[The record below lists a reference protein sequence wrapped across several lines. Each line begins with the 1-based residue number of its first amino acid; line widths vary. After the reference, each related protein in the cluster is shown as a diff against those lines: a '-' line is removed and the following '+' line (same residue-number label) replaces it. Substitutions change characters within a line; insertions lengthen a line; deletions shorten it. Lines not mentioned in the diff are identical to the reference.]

1 MPNELNSTA
10 LAELICTRLS
20 HDIIGNIGAV
30 SNAVA
35 LLEEGDMDFIDDI
48 KSILKTSSSVL
59 AARMKFFRMAF
70 GLDNANLEQHN
81 LVAETIKN
89 YLATIGNRNYPIELS
104 YRLDNAAFVKPVMLA
119 VMIIADTLIRGG
131 KIEISAD
138 DKKIMVVSSAEVPP
152 PADKINHIK
161 EILSGNVAEP
171 AAQYAPIFYLVSL
184 LKQLKINLYIL
195 NSGSLGFVF
204 A

>member
-30 SNAVA
+30 SNAVE

-104 YRLDNAAFVKPVMLA
+104 YRLDNSAFVKPVMLA

-152 PADKINHIK
+152 SADKINHIK

>member
-30 SNAVA
+30 SNAVE

-152 PADKINHIK
+152 SADKINHIK

-171 AAQYAPIFYLVSL
+171 AAQYAPIFYLASL

>member
-20 HDIIGNIGAV
+20 HDIIGTIGAV
-30 SNAVA
+30 SNAVE

-152 PADKINHIK
+152 SADKINHIK

>member
-30 SNAVA
+30 SNAVE

-131 KIEISAD
+131 IIEISAD

-152 PADKINHIK
+152 SADKINHIK

>member
-30 SNAVA
+30 SNAVE

-138 DKKIMVVSSAEVPP
+138 DKKLWLFPVPRFLP
-152 PADKINHIK
+152 LPTNKPYKRNT
-161 EILSGNVAEP
+161 
-171 AAQYAPIFYLVSL
+171 
-184 LKQLKINLYIL
+184 
-195 NSGSLGFVF
+195 
-204 A
+204 

>member
-30 SNAVA
+30 ANAVE

-152 PADKINHIK
+152 SADKINHIK

>member
-30 SNAVA
+30 SNAVE

-48 KSILKTSSSVL
+48 KSILKASSSVL

-104 YRLDNAAFVKPVMLA
+104 YRLDKAAFVKPVMLA

-152 PADKINHIK
+152 SADKINHIK

>member
-30 SNAVA
+30 SNAVE

-138 DKKIMVVSSAEVPP
+138 DKKIMVVSRAEVPP
-152 PADKINHIK
+152 SADKINHIK

>member
-20 HDIIGNIGAV
+20 HDIIGNIGVV
-30 SNAVA
+30 SNAVE

-89 YLATIGNRNYPIELS
+89 YLATIGNRNYPIELN

-152 PADKINHIK
+152 SADKINHIK

>member
-30 SNAVA
+30 SNAVE

-59 AARMKFFRMAF
+59 ASRMKFFRMAF
-70 GLDNANLEQHN
+70 GLENANLEQHN

-152 PADKINHIK
+152 SADKINHIK

>member
-1 MPNELNSTA
+1 MPNELNSTV

-30 SNAVA
+30 SNAVE

-152 PADKINHIK
+152 SADKINHIK

>member
-30 SNAVA
+30 SNAVE

-138 DKKIMVVSSAEVPP
+138 DKKIMVVSSAEVPSS
-152 PADKINHIK
+152 ADKINHIK
-161 EILSGNVAEP
+161 EILSGNVAKP

>member
-30 SNAVA
+30 SNAVE

-138 DKKIMVVSSAEVPP
+138 DKKIMVVSSAAVPP
-152 PADKINHIK
+152 SADKITQIK
-161 EILSGNVAEP
+161 EILSGNVTEP

>member
-30 SNAVA
+30 SNAVE

-48 KSILKTSSSVL
+48 KSILKASSSVL

-152 PADKINHIK
+152 SADKINHIK

>member
-30 SNAVA
+30 SNAVE

-48 KSILKTSSSVL
+48 KSILKNSSSVL

-152 PADKINHIK
+152 SADKINHIK

>member
-30 SNAVA
+30 SNAVE

-89 YLATIGNRNYPIELS
+89 YLATIGNRNYSYHKPKGPELFF
-104 YRLDNAAFVKPVMLA
+104 RLGEHQ
-119 VMIIADTLIRGG
+119 TY
-131 KIEISAD
+131 
-138 DKKIMVVSSAEVPP
+138 
-152 PADKINHIK
+152 
-161 EILSGNVAEP
+161 NVT
-171 AAQYAPIFYLVSL
+171 V
-184 LKQLKINLYIL
+184 
-195 NSGSLGFVF
+195 NSK
-204 A
+204 

>member
-30 SNAVA
+30 SNAVE

-59 AARMKFFRMAF
+59 ATRMKFFRMAF

-152 PADKINHIK
+152 SADKINHIK

>member
-30 SNAVA
+30 SNAVE

-152 PADKINHIK
+152 SADKINHIK

-184 LKQLKINLYIL
+184 LKQPKINLYIL

>member
-30 SNAVA
+30 SNAVE

-70 GLDNANLEQHN
+70 GLDNANLDSITWLPRRLRITWQPS
-81 LVAETIKN
+81 AT
-89 YLATIGNRNYPIELS
+89 ATIR
-104 YRLDNAAFVKPVMLA
+104 
-119 VMIIADTLIRGG
+119 
-131 KIEISAD
+131 
-138 DKKIMVVSSAEVPP
+138 
-152 PADKINHIK
+152 
-161 EILSGNVAEP
+161 
-171 AAQYAPIFYLVSL
+171 
-184 LKQLKINLYIL
+184 
-195 NSGSLGFVF
+195 
-204 A
+204 

>member
-1 MPNELNSTA
+1 
-10 LAELICTRLS
+10 
-20 HDIIGNIGAV
+20 
-30 SNAVA
+30 
-35 LLEEGDMDFIDDI
+35 MDFIDDI

-131 KIEISAD
+131 KIEISVD

-152 PADKINHIK
+152 SADKINHIK

>member
-30 SNAVA
+30 SNAVE

-89 YLATIGNRNYPIELS
+89 YLATIGNRNYPIEMS
-104 YRLDNAAFVKPVMLA
+104 YHLDNAAFVKPVMLA

-152 PADKINHIK
+152 SADKINHIK

-195 NSGSLGFVF
+195 DSGSLGFVF

>member
-20 HDIIGNIGAV
+20 HDIISNIGAV
-30 SNAVA
+30 SNAVE

-152 PADKINHIK
+152 SADKINHIK

>member
-20 HDIIGNIGAV
+20 HDIIGNIGSV
-30 SNAVA
+30 SNAVE

-152 PADKINHIK
+152 SADKINHIK